1 MDSFISLEG
10 KSILI
15 TGAASGIGL
24 SVAKLFAKYDGE
36 IAIVDISDKGEE
48 VAEQLRK
55 DGHKA
60 QFFKCDLCDSKQIAD
75 TVETVVK
82 AFGKI
87 DILVNNAGINVRK
100 NAVDLEE
107 KQWDLMMN
115 IGLRAPYVFC
125 KHVIPHMIA
134 QGGGNIINTASGA
147 AYKAC
152 PDAVGYNV
160 LKAGVASLTRSIAV
174 DYGGDHIRCNCVCP
188 GDIDTPMLRS
198 EGLQTGAITTV
209 DPKTPEEIEAM
220 EKYLESC
227 GSWRPLRRI
236 GTVEE
241 IAYAFLF
248 LATDMSRW
256 ATGSSVT
263 VDGGRGA

>member
-1 MDSFISLEG
+1 MIS
-10 KSILI
+10 
-15 TGAASGIGL
+15 
-24 SVAKLFAKYDGE
+24 
-36 IAIVDISDKGEE
+36 
-48 VAEQLRK
+48 
-55 DGHKA
+55 
-60 QFFKCDLCDSKQIAD
+60 
-75 TVETVVK
+75 
-82 AFGKI
+82 
-87 DILVNNAGINVRK
+87 
-100 NAVDLEE
+100 
-107 KQWDLMMN
+107 
-115 IGLRAPYVFC
+115 
-125 KHVIPHMIA
+125 

-152 PDAVGYNV
+152 PDALGYNV

-174 DYGGDHIRCNCVCP
+174 DFGGAHIRCNCICP

-220 EKYLESC
+220 ERYLDSC